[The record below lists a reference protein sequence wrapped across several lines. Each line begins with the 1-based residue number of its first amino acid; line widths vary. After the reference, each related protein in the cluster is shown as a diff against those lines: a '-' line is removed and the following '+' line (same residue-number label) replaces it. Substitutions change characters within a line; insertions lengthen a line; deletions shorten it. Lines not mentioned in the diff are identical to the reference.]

1 MRIVPFTLLVQ
12 HSLRYVMETTQRF
25 KIDESHALK
34 HSLEVFHYA
43 NEIYNH
49 QVVMY
54 PYLEKQKDI
63 IFTSAILH
71 DMCDKKYMDQEN
83 GIAMIKHHMKE
94 VMIEE
99 DLVVV
104 GKILS
109 TMSYSTVKKN
119 GYPELGDYQLAYH
132 IVREAD
138 LLAAYDLDRC
148 LIYSLI
154 CEKLDY
160 LRALQ
165 RVVEITN
172 ERILTYRK
180 DKLFLT
186 NYSKVLSS
194 ILHRRAVKKVALLEN
209 ILGNF

>member
-1 MRIVPFTLLVQ
+1 
-12 HSLRYVMETTQRF
+12 METTQRF